1 MRPTFMIYC
10 LVFAALSLPKIGWAQ
25 ASTTAGAWMEF
36 RGAGGRGQSVA
47 TNIPK
52 TWANRHFAWKS
63 PVPGRGW
70 SSPVIAENQIWMTTA
85 IEHKAEGSEKVS
97 RIELQAIALDRNNGG
112 LVHQIPLFDVSNPP
126 ALHLRNSYAS
136 PTPTIAG
143 DTVFCSFGT
152 MGLAAIDRQQGKVLW
167 KNTELTV
174 DHETGAGSSPI
185 VWDKYVFLNYD
196 GTDRQLVAA
205 FDAAT
210 GKIVWQTKR
219 SGKLHEVG
227 MYQKAFSTPIIWDS
241 PDGPQL
247 ISAGANWVYAYAPAD
262 GRELWKVDY
271 GKLGFSNVP
280 RPLLHK
286 NKLIVCTGYMRST
299 VQAFALP
306 STENP
311 EAKLLWAV
319 ERGGPTIPSPI
330 LVGDLLF
337 MVSDDGIASC
347 VDAENGE
354 TVWSERLKGAFAASP
369 IVVEGHLWFCNDD
382 GKVFVIEPSRSL
394 NIVATNDIEEQI
406 MATPAAVDQDL
417 IIRTKSSVICIR
429 NPDPA
434 E

>member
-1 MRPTFMIYC
+1 MRRILATCC
-10 LVFAALSLPKIGWAQ
+10 LVLTIVFWPLYGWAQ
-25 ASTTAGAWMEF
+25 APAADSAWTEF

-52 TWANRHFAWKS
+52 AWANRHLAWKT

-85 IEHKAEGSEKVS
+85 VEHKAEGSEKVT
-97 RIELQAIALDRNNGG
+97 RIELQAVALDRNDGH
-112 LVHQIPLFDVSNPP
+112 LIHQVPLFDVSNPP

-136 PTPTIAG
+136 PTPVIAG
-143 DTVFCSFGT
+143 DRVFCSFGT
-152 MGLAAIDRQQGKVLW
+152 MGLAAIDRKLGKVLW
-167 KNTELTV
+167 KNEELKI

-185 VWDKYVFLNYD
+185 VWNNLVFLNYD

-210 GKIVWQTKR
+210 GKLAWQTKR
-219 SGKLHEVG
+219 SGKLHETG
-227 MYQKAFSTPIIWDS
+227 MYQKAFSTPVIWDS
-241 PDGPQL
+241 PKGPQL
-247 ISAGANWVYAYAPAD
+247 ISAGANWVYGYSPTD
-262 GRELWKVDY
+262 GQELWKVDY

-280 RPLLHK
+280 RPLLHQ

-306 STENP
+306 DAENP
-311 EAKLLWAV
+311 QPKLLWAV

-330 LVGDLLF
+330 LVGDLLY
-337 MVSDDGIASC
+337 MVSDDGIATC

-354 TVWSERLKGAFAASP
+354 QVWSERLKGAFAASP
-369 IVVEGHLWFCNDD
+369 ILVEGHLWFCNDD

-394 NIVATNDIEEQI
+394 NIVATNDIEDQI
-406 MATPAAVDQDL
+406 MATPAAIDFDL